1 MWRRPDVLFGEQL
14 EARGE
19 RLYGVGLTMLEKS
32 KERTVCTAYFFL
44 GHFKF
49 SYLSVGMNY
58 IDLTWI

>member
-32 KERTVCTAYFFL
+32 KERTVCT